1 MKKFLAIVLTLLV
14 CMALFAGCGNDT
26 ANSDTP
32 DNSDSNKAADGFPK
46 DTITITVA
54 YSAGGSSD
62 KLARMVLTRY
72 EFAIIILP
80 YRYK

>member
-62 KLARMVLTRY
+62 SWQEWSSPIFRMRWV
-72 EFAIIILP
+72 
-80 YRYK
+80 

>member
-1 MKKFLAIVLTLLV
+1 MKKFLAIVLTLLM

-54 YSAGGSSD
+54 
-62 KLARMVLTRY
+62 
-72 EFAIIILP
+72 
-80 YRYK
+80 